1 MEAVRAV
8 VSDRLLWSRELDA
21 ACRLLGVGP
30 DCHPLVLV
38 KARAAL
44 LTISTS
50 DRQDAKIEAA
60 YAVVRRLR
68 LLRKDL

>member
-1 MEAVRAV
+1 
-8 VSDRLLWSRELDA
+8 
-21 ACRLLGVGP
+21 
-30 DCHPLVLV
+30 LVLV